1 MTFYR
6 PLASVFIGLS
16 VSLMAGTALADS
28 SVSLRIL
35 ETTDIHSHLV
45 NYDYYRDA
53 ASQTVGLAKDAT
65 LIKKARDEADNA
77 ILIDNGDLIQGNPL
91 GDYMAKRHGLKKRLM
106 SSPLT

>member
-6 PLASVFIGLS
+6 PLACAIMGLS

-28 SVSLRIL
+28 NVSLRIL
-35 ETTDIHSHLV
+35 ETTDIHSHLI

-65 LIKKARDEADNA
+65 LIKQARAEADNT
-77 ILIDNGDLIQGNPL
+77 ILIDNGDLIQGKPAGRLHGQASWPEKRRNPP
-91 GDYMAKRHGLKKRLM
+91 GL
-106 SSPLT
+106 